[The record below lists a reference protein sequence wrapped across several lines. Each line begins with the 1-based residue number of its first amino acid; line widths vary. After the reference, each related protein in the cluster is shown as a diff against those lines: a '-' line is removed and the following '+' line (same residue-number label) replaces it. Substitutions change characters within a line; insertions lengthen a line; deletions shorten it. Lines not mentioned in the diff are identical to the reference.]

1 MIPYRRERM
10 KKTKITKKTQR
21 RFILLGTLSL
31 FIVFSICVSISNY
44 WVQIYKKNN
53 ERLLLQE
60 KLKSLKVEEGDLQTE
75 VQKLQD
81 PDYIARYARERL
93 LYSRDGEFII
103 RIP

>member
-1 MIPYRRERM
+1 M

-60 KLKSLKVEEGDLQTE
+60 KLKSLKTEEENLQTE
-75 VQKLQD
+75 AQKLQD

>member
-1 MIPYRRERM
+1 M

-103 RIP
+103 NMIDK

>member
-1 MIPYRRERM
+1 LIPYRRERM

>member
-1 MIPYRRERM
+1 M
-10 KKTKITKKTQR
+10 KNTKITKKTQR

-60 KLKSLKVEEGDLQTE
+60 KLKSLKTEEENLQTE
-75 VQKLQD
+75 AQKLQD

>member
-1 MIPYRRERM
+1 M